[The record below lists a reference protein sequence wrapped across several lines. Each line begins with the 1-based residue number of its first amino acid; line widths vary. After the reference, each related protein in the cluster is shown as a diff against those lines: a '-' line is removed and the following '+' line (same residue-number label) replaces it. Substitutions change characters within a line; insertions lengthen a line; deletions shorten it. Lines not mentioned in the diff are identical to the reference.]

1 LWFSHSTPISL
12 RVGEFGYTSRFNNDG
27 GRDHWGSCFSLARAG
42 GGIPGGVVHGASDK
56 NAAFPMEGKVEA
68 DNLIATIFHCLG
80 YSPNSKIRDNF
91 DRPIPISRMKIIQTI
106 L

>member
-1 LWFSHSTPISL
+1 
-12 RVGEFGYTSRFNNDG
+12 
-27 GRDHWGSCFSLARAG
+27 
-42 GGIPGGVVHGASDK
+42 
-56 NAAFPMEGKVEA
+56 MEGKVEA